1 MRRISGNISIL
12 LTFIMLFMLF
22 AGFGTVNVGAM
33 EIYDFTSPNN
43 NVTVQ
48 TADKIYNFS
57 ALTEEYATK
66 NGAVTVFDG
75 EVTLTA
81 TENSKSVSVNFSA
94 DSPDGGEMKFTSA
107 LNAKALAATVT
118 VEAGETLFAFYRGT
132 DSVGTG
138 KKAVEMTITDTATGE
153 IVATESNA
161 ENTEAKPYV
170 ISYKSENG
178 GTYKIVD
185 STAKNR
191 TLLYALVVTANSSYN
206 PTITGSG
213 SNPSSTSDPSDT
225 SSPES
230 SETPTLPPKAS
241 IDPNTVSN
249 IQLLT
254 AKGWLETAYVTW
266 TNDVAVEKY
275 NVYYKGESDSEYT
288 KLDDELVRYYGSYYR
303 ADALGLKAGNYTLK
317 VAAVIGGEETDSKET
332 DTITVVPHTREGF
345 CFDSRSP
352 YYNPDGVGGY
362 KNDGTVKD
370 GAQIIYIDNNN
381 KDTVKHTVMVGGK
394 ATEGI
399 GLVNILSLREKNNAE
414 TTPLIIRMIGQVK
427 DISGVDSKEFL
438 NIKGTENVT
447 FEGVG
452 DDATTFGWSLLLR
465 SVKNVEVRNIAVM
478 EFLEDGISLDTNNFN
493 CWIHNCD
500 IFYGEDQGGDKKK
513 GDGSLDVKSGSDYC
527 TFSYNHFWDSGKS
540 SLCGMK
546 EDSYKGY
553 HMTYHHNWFDHSDSR
568 HPRVRGDV
576 VHVYNN
582 YYDGNSKYG
591 VGSTTG
597 SSIFVENN
605 YFRNCKYPVLISMQG
620 TDVAGAN
627 EGTFSG
633 EDGGMVKMYGN
644 EIVGG
649 LGVVNAK
656 EVAIEFDAYIAD
668 TRDEQVP
675 STYSA
680 KQGGGIYNNF
690 DTAENMYEYS
700 PDSAESV
707 PDKVMTYAGR
717 MESGDFFYEFNDE
730 VDDALYTRNDV
741 LGNALVNYKT
751 TLVTSYT
758 ADYNYPPTLSGAL
771 DYKITRA
778 EFTDNLLNVELNYNG
793 DSESPAAKL
802 IVAAYDADG
811 VITDNTQMFNISGT
825 QISDLNYTKPEN
837 VKTIRIYIWNDL
849 NIVSPLSTSVK
860 LNIE

>member
-33 EIYDFTSPNN
+33 EIYDFASLNN

-48 TADKIYNFS
+48 ASDKIYNFS
-57 ALTEEYATK
+57 ALTESSYATK
-66 NGAVTVFDG
+66 KADVKVFDD

-81 TENSKSVSVNFSA
+81 IENSTPVSVNFSA
-94 DSPDGGEMKFTSA
+94 DSPDGGEIKLTSA
-107 LNAKALAATVT
+107 LKSKTLAATVT
-118 VEAGETLFAFYRGT
+118 VGAGETLFAFYGGT
-132 DSVGTG
+132 DSGG
-138 KKAVEMTITDTATGE
+138 IAAKAVGMTITDTATGNT
-153 IVATESNA
+153 VATESNT

-178 GTYKIVD
+178 GTYKVAD
-185 STAKNR
+185 STASNNR
-191 TLLYALVVTANSSYN
+191 TLLYALVVTENSSYN
-206 PTITGSG
+206 PTFTGSG

-249 IQLLT
+249 IQLLN

-352 YYNPDGVGGY
+352 YYNADGVGGY

-414 TTPLIIRMIGQVK
+414 TTPLIIRMIGQVEAPN
-427 DISGVDSKEFL
+427 GVNTSQYVQIKATS
-438 NIKGTENVT
+438 NIT

-452 DDATTFGWSLLLR
+452 DDATTYHWSFLVR
-465 SVKNVEVRNIAVM
+465 DSKNIEIRNLAVM
-478 EFLEDGISLDTNNFN
+478 EFYDDGISLDTNNFN
-493 CWIHNCD
+493 CWVHNCD
-500 IFYGEDQGGDKKK
+500 IFYGQNRGGDQVK
-513 GDGSLDVKSGSDYC
+513 GDGSLDVKGGSSWI
-527 TFSYNHFWDSGKS
+527 TFSYNHFWDSGKT

-546 EDSYKGY
+546 DDIGTEFFV
-553 HMTYHHNWFDHSDSR
+553 TYHHNWFDHSDSR
-568 HPRVRGDV
+568 HPRVRAGT
-576 VHVYNN
+576 VHIYNN
-582 YYDGNSKYG
+582 YYDGVAKYG
-591 VGSTTG
+591 AGSTTG
-597 SSIFVENN
+597 SNLFVESN
-605 YFRNCKYPVLISMQG
+605 YYRNTKYPVLISMQG
-620 TDVAGAN
+620 SDIAGGV
-627 EGTFSG
+627 GTFSG
-633 EDGGMVKMYGN
+633 EDGGMIKMYGN
-644 EIVGG
+644 KIIGG
-649 LGVVNAK
+649 NTVVNAK
-656 EVAIEFDAYIAD
+656 DEPTEFDAYIAD

-675 STYSA
+675 SSYTA
-680 KQGGGIYNNF
+680 KQGGTPYNNF
-690 DTAENMYEYS
+690 DTAKDMYDYS

-707 PDKVMTYAGR
+707 PERVMTYAGR
-717 MESGDFFYEFNDE
+717 MESGDFFY
-730 VDDALYTRNDV
+730 
-741 LGNALVNYKT
+741 
-751 TLVTSYT
+751 
-758 ADYNYPPTLSGAL
+758 
-771 DYKITRA
+771 
-778 EFTDNLLNVELNYNG
+778 
-793 DSESPAAKL
+793 
-802 IVAAYDADG
+802 
-811 VITDNTQMFNISGT
+811 
-825 QISDLNYTKPEN
+825 
-837 VKTIRIYIWNDL
+837 
-849 NIVSPLSTSVK
+849 
-860 LNIE
+860 